1 MAASAAHS
9 SSSFRS
15 QAMQPPHPEPW
26 PPSEGR
32 ERRGQKLTEESM
44 RVLTIAELLRLTRR
58 ELCELAARVTA
69 ELPN

>member
-1 MAASAAHS
+1 
-9 SSSFRS
+9 
-15 QAMQPPHPEPW
+15 
-26 PPSEGR
+26 
-32 ERRGQKLTEESM
+32 M